1 MKLEIAI
8 DYSVPRQQERV
19 AVVRI
24 KQSLVEAIVRDH
36 FNKMDYRE
44 RQLWLM
50 KNNVKAISTDIV

>member
-8 DYSVPRQQERV
+8 DYSVPRQQEKF

-24 KQSLVEAIVRDH
+24 KQSIVEAIVRDH
-36 FNKMDYRE
+36 FNKMDYKE

-50 KNNVKAISTDIV
+50 KNNVKVISTDIA

>member
-36 FNKMDYRE
+36 FNKMDYKE